1 MIEGDGV
8 KNLNLQF
15 KLVQA
20 LTDSQKS
27 PSSYIWMCTLYLP
40 ILRFVFL
47 LIEMLKTLDEEI
59 GPHHGG
65 FTVAARDDDDVQ
77 TVGFHGCNQT
87 NGFCNALK
95 CLSTTCRD
103 L

>member
-1 MIEGDGV
+1 M
-8 KNLNLQF
+8 KNLYLQF
-15 KLVQA
+15 KLVQ
-20 LTDSQKS
+20 TVIDSQKS
-27 PSSYIWMCTLYLP
+27 PFPYIRMCALYLP

-65 FTVAARDDDDVQ
+65 FAVAARDDDDVQ

-87 NGFCNALK
+87 NGFRNVIECW
-95 CLSTTCRD
+95 STILPR
-103 L
+103 